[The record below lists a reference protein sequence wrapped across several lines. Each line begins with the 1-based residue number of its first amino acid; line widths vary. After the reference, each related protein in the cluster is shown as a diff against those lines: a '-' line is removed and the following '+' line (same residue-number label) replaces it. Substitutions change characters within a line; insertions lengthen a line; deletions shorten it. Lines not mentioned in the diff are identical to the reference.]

1 MRTIHVFLGVLTA
14 MAFAGMFAAASNAA
28 TAGDLVIP
36 ALIGVCFG
44 ASLTLLLFGS
54 KRRS

>member
-44 ASLTLLLFGS
+44 ASLTLLLFGG